1 MFRAGRPRRRL
12 LAVLALALLLVGVV
26 VTRVGMLQTVDK
38 ADYASYG
45 ERQRTRSRGDPGRAG
60 HDLRP

>member
-1 MFRAGRPRRRL
+1 MARRS
-12 LAVLALALLLVGVV
+12 ALALLLVGVV

-45 ERQRTRSRGDPGRAG
+45 ERQRTRSVAIPAERGTIFDRDG
-60 HDLRP
+60 